1 MRIALINEN
10 SQAAK
15 NGMIYG
21 ALKKVA
27 DHYGY
32 EVDNYGMYTA
42 DDQAQLTYVQAG
54 ILAAA
59 LLNSGAA
66 DYVITGCGTGEGAML
81 ACNSFPGVICG
92 HVEDALDAYTFA
104 QINDGNAI
112 ALPFAKGFG
121 WGGDLNLEYIFEKLF
136 CEPSGQGYPRERAVP
151 EQRNKKI
158 LDEVRKVTFKENLV
172 EIFNGLDSELV
183 KGAFSGEKFPELFF
197 GQCKDEELAMY
208 IRGILA

>member
-15 NGMIYG
+15 NEVIYN

-42 DDQAQLTYVQAG
+42 DDRVQLTYVQAG
-54 ILAAA
+54 ILTAA

-92 HVEDALDAYTFA
+92 HE
-104 QINDGNAI
+104 
-112 ALPFAKGFG
+112 
-121 WGGDLNLEYIFEKLF
+121 EKL
-136 CEPSGQGYPRERAVP
+136 
-151 EQRNKKI
+151 I
-158 LDEVRKVTFKENLV
+158 
-172 EIFNGLDSELV
+172 
-183 KGAFSGEKFPELFF
+183 
-197 GQCKDEELAMY
+197 
-208 IRGILA
+208 

>member
-10 SQAAK
+10 SQGAK
-15 NGMIYG
+15 NGMIYNS
-21 ALKKVA
+21 LKKVA
-27 DHYGY
+27 DQYGF

-42 DDQAQLTYVQAG
+42 EDEAQLTYVQ
-54 ILAAA
+54 
-59 LLNSGAA
+59 
-66 DYVITGCGTGEGAML
+66 VGEGAML

-112 ALPFAKGFG
+112 AIPFAKGFG

-151 EQRNKKI
+151 EQRNKRI
-158 LDEVRKVTFKENLV
+158 LDDVRKASFREDLV
-172 EIFNGLDSELV
+172 EIFKGLDQELV
-183 KGAFSGEKFPELFF
+183 KGAFSGEKFGELFF
-197 GQCKDEELAMY
+197 GKCKDEKLAAY
-208 IRGILA
+208 IRELIG